1 MIKVFHSIIRIIA
14 FFTIIAIFDIPFA
27 LALALA
33 VAVEVGLYL
42 INKPKEEWPK
52 NNTDYKKII
61 GKPIKIGDLE
71 ITQYDF
77 PKKMNWHDAKKACE
91 TLGDGWRLPTKDE
104 LNSSYFSQIDGV
116 YFNWYWSSTLEHY
129 TMSNEYL
136 YSKAKA
142 ALPTLYSKAWLQYF
156 GEGGGYQINVNMKY
170 KHSVRAVRAF

>member
-14 FFTIIAIFDIPFA
+14 FFTIIAIFDIPF
-27 LALALA
+27 ALALA

-170 KHSVRAVRAF
+170 KESVRAVRAF

>member
-1 MIKVFHSIIRIIA
+1 MIEVFRTIIGIFF
-14 FFTIIAIFDIPFA
+14 FFTIVVILEIPFA
-27 LALALA
+27 VAVALA
-33 VAVEVGLYL
+33 VGLYL

-52 NNTDYKKII
+52 SNTDYKKII
-61 GKPIKIGDLE
+61 GKPIKTGNLE
-71 ITQYDF
+71 IAQYDF

-104 LNSSYFSQIDGV
+104 LNSSYFSQIGGMA
-116 YFNWYWSSTLEHY
+116 FNWYWSSTLENY
-129 TMSNEYL
+129 VRSNEYL

-170 KHSVRAVRAF
+170 KESVRAVRAF

>member
-1 MIKVFHSIIRIIA
+1 MIKVFHSIIRIIVFLA
-14 FFTIIAIFDIPFA
+14 IIALFDIPFA
-27 LALALA
+27 FALA

-104 LNSSYFSQIDGV
+104 LNSLYLIKYNIHQKGD
-116 YFNWYWSSTLEHY
+116 YYWSSTLEHY

-142 ALPTLYSKAWLQYF
+142 ALPTLYSNAWIQNF
-156 GEGGGYQINVNMKY
+156 FFGYQIKIDMNYY

>member
-14 FFTIIAIFDIPFA
+14 FFTIIAIFDIPF
-27 LALALA
+27 ALALA

-136 YSKAKA
+136 YSKA
-142 ALPTLYSKAWLQYF
+142 WLQYF
-156 GEGGGYQINVNMKY
+156 GQGGGYQIVNRQHK
-170 KHSVRAVRAF
+170 VD

>member
-14 FFTIIAIFDIPFA
+14 FFFIIAIFDIPF
-27 LALALA
+27 ALALA

-52 NNTDYKKII
+52 INTDYKKII

-104 LNSSYFSQIDGV
+104 LNSLYLSPDKIHQKGDY
-116 YFNWYWSSTLEHY
+116 YWSSSIEPYVRSTD
-129 TMSNEYL
+129 YL
-136 YSKAKA
+136 YSK
-142 ALPTLYSKAWLQYF
+142 PWIQNF
-156 GEGGGYQINVNMKY
+156 FFGYQINIDMYY
-170 KHSVRAVRAF
+170 KNSVRAVRDFQQFD